1 VGNGT
6 GMTDQQEDLRMSTT
20 NVPDLGSHTVAW
32 FRSAA
37 QLRAAESALERQG
50 IDSRYIQ
57 VARPSVTRNRRAIDR
72 RTWSAIGKRAAV
84 GIVVGALIGLLV
96 GLALGNGGTD
106 LFAFAF
112 ALAIAGAPLG
122 GIYVV
127 ATKLPT
133 QEQSFDTFGGT
144 EAATSQEEEWI
155 AVSGPTDLQNEAVQI
170 LQEQHPVRI
179 DGVAA

>member
-1 VGNGT
+1 
-6 GMTDQQEDLRMSTT
+6 MTDQQEDLRMSTT

-84 GIVVGALIGLLV
+84 GVLIGIVVGALIGLLV
-96 GLALGNGGTD
+96 GLALGNGGSD

-112 ALAIAGAPLG
+112 ALGIAGAPLG

-144 EAATSQEEEWI
+144 NAATPQEEEWI
-155 AVSGPTDLQNEAVQI
+155 AVSGPADLQNEAVQI
-170 LQEQHPVRI
+170 LQQQHPVRI

>member
-1 VGNGT
+1 
-6 GMTDQQEDLRMSTT
+6 MSTT

-32 FRSAA
+32 FESSA
-37 QLRAAESALERQG
+37 QLRAAETALERHG
-50 IDSRYIQ
+50 IDSRYIE
-57 VARPSVTRNRRAIDR
+57 VARPSVRKNRRAIDR
-72 RTWSAIGKRAAV
+72 RTWASLGKRGAV
-84 GIVVGALIGLLV
+84 GVAVGVVVGALIGLLI

-144 EAATSQEEEWI
+144 QRAVIDDEDWI
-155 AVSGPTDLQNEAVQI
+155 AVGGPNDLQSEAAQI
-170 LQEQHPVRI
+170 LQQQHPLRI
-179 DGVAA
+179 DGLAA